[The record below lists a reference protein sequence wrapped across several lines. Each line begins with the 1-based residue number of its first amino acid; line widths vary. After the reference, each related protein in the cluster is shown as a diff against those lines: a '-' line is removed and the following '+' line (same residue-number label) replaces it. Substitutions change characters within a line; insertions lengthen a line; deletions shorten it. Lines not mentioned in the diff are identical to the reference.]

1 MNIMSVMNIIYACD
15 DICDFCEYLRLLEK
29 KKTKKKKKENLFA
42 ESKLQCSRRRGRP
55 RSAVCSPSPRAEILA
70 LGEGPFFNESQI
82 PGSRRRPRL
91 QREPDIWLS
100 AKTPSSTRA
109 RYLAL
114 GEGVAPTPDGATRRD
129 GKRAFGES
137 RGRLSAH
144 VRREDPVKLSA
155 KVASPAGCTPCDF
168 RRGFPLGEGFNERER
183 AFAES
188 IPALG
193 EGPESCSAF
202 TTSFP

>member
-1 MNIMSVMNIIYACD
+1 VMNIIYACD

-29 KKTKKKKKENLFA
+29 RKQKRKKKENLFA
-42 ESKLQCSRRRGRP
+42 ESKLQCSRRRGCP
-55 RSAVCSPSPRAEILA
+55 RSAGCSPSPRAESLA
-70 LGEGPFFNESQI
+70 LGKDHSFNESQVS
-82 PGSRRRPRL
+82 GSRRRPRL

-114 GEGVAPTPDGATRRD
+114 GERVAPTPNGGTRRD

-137 RGRLSAH
+137 RGHLSAH

-155 KVASPAGCTPCDF
+155 KVASPVGCTPCDF
-168 RRGFPLGEGFNERER
+168 RRGLPLGEGFNVRER
-183 AFAES
+183 AFAER

-193 EGPESCSAF
+193 EGPESSSA
-202 TTSFP
+202 TSQP